1 MEKIGIKG
9 FLTLKFYDKGVL
21 VKEDKGNNLI
31 VGYGYAKLLSMLIGT
46 NDIGIDKI
54 QVGVESQPADGLDTQ
69 ILSPVNLAITSREI
83 TNGKLTLE
91 FQFGSAQGNG
101 TTFCEF
107 GIILKDGSLFARKV
121 WPAFNKIEDLTI
133 NGTWEI
139 KLF

>member
-31 VGYGYAKLLSMLIGT
+31 VGNGYTKLLSMLSGVDGIGISKVQAGTEQEFADGT
-46 NDIGIDKI
+46 NTEI
-54 QVGVESQPADGLDTQ
+54 AT
-69 ILSPVNLAITSREI
+69 PVDLAITSRTI
-83 TNGKLTLE
+83 AGGKLILD
-91 FQFGSAQGNG
+91 FQFGAAQGNG

-107 GIILKDGSLFARKV
+107 GIILGDGSLFARKV
-121 WPAFNKIEDLTI
+121 WPAFAKIEDLTI